1 MSRNLISKVKYPEG
15 YDFKISY
22 CSITVSYVENR
33 YLDQIRKNPKL
44 LTKYEKQLEP
54 FESLMKLDK
63 NNLIPGKD
71 VHDRKLTF
79 LLAELEVSPGR
90 QNNNTF
96 WISDAK
102 ETKVLTNT
110 KQRN

>member
-15 YDFKISY
+15 YDFKIAY

-33 YLDQIRKNPKL
+33 YLQDIRKNPKL
-44 LTKYEKQLEP
+44 LTKHEEQLEP
-54 FESLMKLDK
+54 TESLMKLDK

-71 VHDRKLTF
+71 VHDRKLNF
-79 LLAELEVSPGR
+79 LLSELEVSPGR
-90 QNNNTF
+90 QKNNTF

-102 ETKVLTNT
+102 ETKFLTNT